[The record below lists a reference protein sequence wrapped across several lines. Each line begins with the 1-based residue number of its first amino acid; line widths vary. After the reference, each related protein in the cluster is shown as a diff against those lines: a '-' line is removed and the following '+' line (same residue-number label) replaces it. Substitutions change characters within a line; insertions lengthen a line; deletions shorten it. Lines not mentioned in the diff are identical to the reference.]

1 MTEGGKKRRG
11 TKQQRAWY
19 WYDWANSAYATT
31 TATVILGPY
40 LTSLATNAA
49 CPDLPTGE
57 VCTTPVSLLGF
68 GVLPGA
74 VHPFLVTLSTIF
86 TTVALLLVG
95 VIADRSKHPQWWL
108 GGLAW
113 VGAAAASAMFFL
125 SGDNWQL
132 GAVLMIVANLCI
144 GSSQV
149 IYDGILVRIAS
160 PDDRDRVSSRGWAW
174 GYLGGGLLLAVNLV
188 TMTGYE
194 SLGISYGMAIRIS
207 LLSAGLWWG
216 LFAIIPVL
224 GLRSLP
230 PRALGDLADSPAERR
245 NPLRQLAAT
254 FVDLRRYPQTM
265 LFLVAYLF
273 FNDGIQTVIGQ
284 SSLYAQLELGM
295 TTSQVMVT
303 FLLTQFVAFGGAL
316 LFGRIAARLGAKRT
330 VLIGIAIW
338 FGVVSVAFFLPA
350 GVFGA
355 LLALGAAIG
364 LVMGG
369 TQALSRSMYS
379 QLVPKGR
386 ESEYF
391 SFYQAM
397 ERGTSWL
404 GTLSFAL
411 VFQFSQSYRW
421 AILTLVLFFLVG
433 GLLLTRVDMRR
444 GITEAGN
451 SLPKVL

>member
-1 MTEGGKKRRG
+1 MRSTPR
-11 TKQQRAWY
+11 QRAWY
-19 WYDWANSAYATT
+19 FYDWANSAYVTT

-49 CPDLPTGE
+49 CPDLPTGQ
-57 VCTTPVSLLGF
+57 VCSTPVSLLGVP
-68 GVLPGA
+68 VLPGA
-74 VHPFLVTLSTIF
+74 LHPFLVTISTVI
-86 TTVALLLVG
+86 TTIVLLLIG
-95 VIADRSKHPQWWL
+95 VVADRSPRPQWWL

-113 VGAAAASAMFFL
+113 VGAVAASSMFLL

-144 GSSQV
+144 GSSLV
-149 IYDGILVRIAS
+149 IYDGILVRIAT
-160 PDDRDRVSSRGWAW
+160 PDDRDRVSSRGWAL
-174 GYLGGGLLLAVNLV
+174 GYLGGGLLLAFNLV
-188 TMTGYE
+188 LMTGYS
-194 SLGISYGMAIRIS
+194 SLGISYGLAIRLS

-216 LFAIIPVL
+216 LFTIIPVV

-230 PRALGDLADSPAERR
+230 ARPADELEQVPGARA

-254 FVDLRRYPQTM
+254 FADLRRYPQTM
-265 LFLVAYLF
+265 LFLAAYLF
-273 FNDGIQTVIGQ
+273 YNDGIQTVIGQ

-295 TTSQVMVT
+295 STSNVMIT
-303 FLLTQFVAFGGAL
+303 FLVTQFVAFGGAL
-316 LFGRIAARLGAKRT
+316 LFGRVAGRLGAKRT
-330 VLIGIAIW
+330 VVIGIGIW
-338 FGVVSVAFFLPA
+338 FAVVSVAFFLPA

-391 SFYQAM
+391 SFYQAL

-411 VFQFSQSYRW
+411 VFQFSQSYRL
-421 AILTLVLFFLVG
+421 AILTLVVFFLVG

-444 GITEAGN
+444 GIIEAGN
-451 SLPKVL
+451 ELPKVL

>member
-1 MTEGGKKRRG
+1 MDGRKQRSTR
-11 TKQQRAWY
+11 QQRAWY
-19 WYDWANSAYATT
+19 WYDWANSAYVTT

-49 CPDLPTGE
+49 CPELAEGA
-57 VCTTPVSLLGF
+57 VCSTPVSLLGF

-74 VHPFLVTLSTIF
+74 VHPFLVTISTIL
-86 TTVALLLVG
+86 TTLALLLVG
-95 VIADRSKHPQWWL
+95 VIADRSPHPQWWL

-113 VGAAAASAMFFL
+113 VGAVAASAMFWL
-125 SGDNWQL
+125 AGDNWEL
-132 GAVLMIVANLCI
+132 GAALMIVANLCI
-144 GSSQV
+144 GASQV

-160 PDDRDRVSSRGWAW
+160 PDDRDRVSSRGWAL
-174 GYLGGGLLLAVNLV
+174 GYLGGGLLLAVNLGL
-188 TMTGYE
+188 MTGYE
-194 SLGISYGMAIRIS
+194 ALGISYGLAIRLS

-216 LFAIIPVL
+216 LFTIIPVL

-230 PRALGDLADSPAERR
+230 PRALEQLGHTPSARP

-254 FVDLRRYPQTM
+254 FADLRHYPQTL
-265 LFLVAYLF
+265 LFLLAYLF
-273 FNDGIQTVIGQ
+273 YNDGIQTVIGQ

-295 TTSQVMVT
+295 STSNVMIT

-316 LFGRIAARLGAKRT
+316 LFGRVAARWGAKRT
-330 VLIGIAIW
+330 VLAGIAIW
-338 FGVVSVAFFLPA
+338 FGVVSVAYFLPG

-411 VFQFSQSYRW
+411 VFQFSHSYRL

-433 GLLLTRVDMRR
+433 GVLLSRVRMRE
-444 GITEAGN
+444 GIIAAGN
-451 SLPKVL
+451 ALPKVL

>member
-1 MTEGGKKRRG
+1 MKSTR
-11 TKQQRAWY
+11 QQRAWY
-19 WYDWANSAYATT
+19 WYDWANSAYVTT

-40 LTSLATNAA
+40 LTSIATRAA
-49 CPDLPTGE
+49 CPDLPAGQ
-57 VCTTPVSLLGF
+57 VCSTPVNLLGF
-68 GVLPGA
+68 AVLPGA
-74 VHPFLVTLSTIF
+74 VHPFLVTISTILSL
-86 TTVALLLVG
+86 VALLIIG
-95 VIADRSKHPQWWL
+95 VVADRSPHPQWWL

-125 SGDNWQL
+125 ADTNWQL
-132 GAVLMIVANLCI
+132 GAVLMIVANVCI
-144 GSSQV
+144 GASQV
-149 IYDGILVRIAS
+149 IYDGILVRIAE
-160 PDDRDRVSSRGWAW
+160 PDDRDRVSSRGWAL
-174 GYLGGGLLLAVNLV
+174 GYLGGGLLLAINLV
-188 TMTGYE
+188 TMTAYE
-194 SLGISYGMAIRIS
+194 SLGITYGLAIRLS

-216 LFAIIPVL
+216 LFTLIPVL

-230 PRALGDLADSPAERR
+230 PRALEGPQARATVRP
-245 NPLRQLAAT
+245 NPVRQLANT
-254 FVDLRRYPQTM
+254 FADLRNYPQTL
-265 LFLVAYLF
+265 LFLAAYLF
-273 FNDGIQTVIGQ
+273 YNDGIQTVIGQ
-284 SSLYAQLELGM
+284 SSLYAQSELGM
-295 TTSQVMVT
+295 STSQVMIT

-316 LFGRIAARLGAKRT
+316 LFGRVAGALGAKRT
-330 VLIGIAIW
+330 VLMGIAIW
-338 FGVVSVAFFLPA
+338 FGVVAVAFFLPS
-350 GVFGA
+350 GVFVA

-411 VFQFSQSYRW
+411 VFQFSESYRL
-421 AILTLVLFFLVG
+421 AILALVVFFLVG

-444 GITEAGN
+444 GILEAGN
-451 SLPKVL
+451 ELPKVL